1 LDKHVAGT
9 AWINRLAHAITGREY
24 EALLGQSDS
33 VTSNKG
39 NEEMQRINTSEA
51 GTDLIVEREIRQV
64 RGQRHPAT
72 SSETPHRIPSLDG
85 LRGISIWA
93 VIIAHSADHFLFSRI
108 HSHHVRTVLSNFANL
123 GVTIFFVI
131 SGFLITS
138 ILLAERTRTSR
149 INIRRFYKKRAIRII
164 PAFVLFTG
172 TILLLCHVNPRQI
185 AYAVT
190 FTTSFFF
197 WQAYK
202 PLQHLWSLSVEEQ
215 FYLAWPLIFAR
226 GTGDAKRWCWAVLIA
241 CPVIRAIL
249 VHQGFVYLDHAAL
262 LDSVAAGCLLAF
274 YRERVQRAIVRVSG
288 SGVVFAAFCLM
299 MPLLSLVVNK
309 VESFSWLLVPLTTS
323 VPLFVAVVIGAAIER
338 RDAFLNKGPLVW
350 SGLLSYSLYL
360 WQQPFLVM
368 NGPLNY
374 FVVRL
379 GLTFAA
385 AYCSY
390 RWVEQPII
398 HFFAG
403 RDKRAGRVSLP
414 IEKQTTTA
422 VS

>member
-1 LDKHVAGT
+1 MTAAGT
-9 AWINRLAHAITGREY
+9 GLMSESESRQAGNHTD
-24 EALLGQSDS
+24 DS
-33 VTSNKG
+33 SL
-39 NEEMQRINTSEA
+39 S
-51 GTDLIVEREIRQV
+51 
-64 RGQRHPAT
+64 RGQR
-72 SSETPHRIPSLDG
+72 RIPSLDG

-93 VIIAHSADHFLFSRI
+93 VILAHSADHFLFSRI
-108 HSHHVRTVLSNFANL
+108 HSHHLRTVLSNSANL

-138 ILLAERTRTSR
+138 LLLAERTRTSR
-149 INIRRFYKKRAIRII
+149 IDIKRFYKKRVIRII

-172 TILLLCHVNPRQI
+172 TILLLCKVSPQQI
-185 AYAVT
+185 VYALT

-197 WQAYK
+197 WQAYQ

-226 GTGDAKRWCWAVLIA
+226 GSGDAKRWCWLVLIA
-241 CPVIRAIL
+241 CPVIRAIF
-249 VHQGFVYLDHAAL
+249 VHQGLTNLDHAAV
-262 LDSVAAGCLLAF
+262 LDSIAAGCLLAF
-274 YRERVQRAIVRVSG
+274 YRQQIQLAISRVTG
-288 SGVVFAAFCLM
+288 SGILFAALCLM
-299 MPLLSLVVNK
+299 MPVLSLVMNK
-309 VESFSWLLVPLTTS
+309 VESFSWMLVPLTTI
-323 VPLFVAVVIGAAIER
+323 VPLFVAVVIGAAIQR
-338 RDAFLNKGPLVW
+338 KDAFLNKGPLVW
-350 SGLLSYSLYL
+350 SGLMSYSLYL

-398 HFFAG
+398 HFFAE
-403 RDKRAGRVSLP
+403 RDKRVARLSLP
-414 IEKQTTTA
+414 IEEQTTTA
-422 VS
+422 AF

>member
-1 LDKHVAGT
+1 
-9 AWINRLAHAITGREY
+9 
-24 EALLGQSDS
+24 
-33 VTSNKG
+33 
-39 NEEMQRINTSEA
+39 MQRTDMTEA
-51 GTDLIVEREIRQV
+51 GKDLIPESVSQQVGGYESPRLPKRQ
-64 RGQRHPAT
+64 P
-72 SSETPHRIPSLDG
+72 RIPSLDG

-93 VIIAHSADHFLFSRI
+93 VIIAHSADHFLFSRV
-108 HSHHVRTVLSNFANL
+108 HSHHIRTVLSNGANL

-138 ILLAERTRTSR
+138 LLLAERTRTSR
-149 INIRRFYKKRAIRII
+149 IDIRRFYKKRAIRIV

-172 TILLLCHVNPRQI
+172 TILLLCNVSPRQVV
-185 AYAVT
+185 YALT

-197 WQAYK
+197 WQAFK

-226 GTGDAKRWCWAVLIA
+226 GAGDAKRWCWLVLIA
-241 CPVIRAIL
+241 CPVLRAIF
-249 VHQGFVYLDHAAL
+249 VHQGLTYLDHAAV
-262 LDSVAAGCLLAF
+262 LDSIAAGCLLAF
-274 YRERVQRAIVRVSG
+274 YREQIQRALIRVTD
-288 SGVVFAAFCLM
+288 SGVLFATLCLM
-299 MPLLSLVVNK
+299 MPVLSLAVNK
-309 VESFSWLLVPLTTS
+309 VETFSWMLVPLTTI
-323 VPLFVAVVIGAAIER
+323 VPLFVAVVIGAAIQR

-350 SGLLSYSLYL
+350 SGLMSYSLYL

-390 RWVEQPII
+390 KWVEQPII
-398 HFFAG
+398 HFFAE
-403 RDKRAGRVSLP
+403 RDKRVEREPLQM
-414 IEKQTTTA
+414 EKQTTTSA
-422 VS
+422 AF

>member
-1 LDKHVAGT
+1 MTAAGT
-9 AWINRLAHAITGREY
+9 GLMSESESRQAGNHTD
-24 EALLGQSDS
+24 DS
-33 VTSNKG
+33 SL
-39 NEEMQRINTSEA
+39 S
-51 GTDLIVEREIRQV
+51 
-64 RGQRHPAT
+64 RGQR
-72 SSETPHRIPSLDG
+72 RIPSLDG

-93 VIIAHSADHFLFSRI
+93 VILAHSADHFLFSRI
-108 HSHHVRTVLSNFANL
+108 HSHHLRTVLSNSANL

-138 ILLAERTRTSR
+138 LLLAERTRTSR
-149 INIRRFYKKRAIRII
+149 IDIKRFYKKRVIRII

-172 TILLLCHVNPRQI
+172 TILLLCKVSPQQI
-185 AYAVT
+185 VYALT

-197 WQAYK
+197 WQAYQ

-226 GTGDAKRWCWAVLIA
+226 GSGDAKRWCWLVLIA
-241 CPVIRAIL
+241 CPVIRAIF
-249 VHQGFVYLDHAAL
+249 VHQGLTNLDHAAV
-262 LDSVAAGCLLAF
+262 LDSIAAGCLLAF
-274 YRERVQRAIVRVSG
+274 YRQQIQRAISRVTG
-288 SGVVFAAFCLM
+288 SGILFAALCLM
-299 MPLLSLVVNK
+299 MPVLSLVMNK
-309 VESFSWLLVPLTTS
+309 VESFSWMLVPLTTI
-323 VPLFVAVVIGAAIER
+323 VPLFVAVVIGAAIQR
-338 RDAFLNKGPLVW
+338 KDAFLNKGPLVW
-350 SGLLSYSLYL
+350 SGLMSYSLYL

-398 HFFAG
+398 HFFAE
-403 RDKRAGRVSLP
+403 RDKRVARLSLP
-414 IEKQTTTA
+414 IEEQTTTA
-422 VS
+422 AF

>member
-1 LDKHVAGT
+1 
-9 AWINRLAHAITGREY
+9 
-24 EALLGQSDS
+24 
-33 VTSNKG
+33 
-39 NEEMQRINTSEA
+39 MQRIATTESGGDRISESK
-51 GTDLIVEREIRQV
+51 IRQV
-64 RGQRHPAT
+64 GGHKNHPAL
-72 SSETPHRIPSLDG
+72 PKAQRRIPSLDG

-93 VIIAHSADHFLFSRI
+93 VIIAHSADHFLFSNIR
-108 HSHHVRTVLSNFANL
+108 SHHVRTILSNGANL

-138 ILLAERTRTSR
+138 ILLVERKRTSR

-164 PAFVLFTG
+164 PAFVLYTG
-172 TILLLCHVNPRQI
+172 TILLSCHVTPWQI
-185 AYAVT
+185 AYALT

-197 WQAYK
+197 WQAFK

-226 GTGDAKRWCWAVLIA
+226 GSGDAKRWCWAVLIA

-249 VHQGFVYLDHAAL
+249 VHQGLVYLDHAAL
-262 LDSVAAGCLLAF
+262 LDSIAAGCLLAF
-274 YRERVQRAIVRVSG
+274 YREQVQRTIVKFTG
-288 SGVVFAAFCLM
+288 SGIVFAALCLM
-299 MPLLSLVVNK
+299 MPVLSLAINK
-309 VESFSWLLVPLTTS
+309 VETFSWMLVPLTTI

-338 RDAFLNKGPLVW
+338 SDAFLNKGPLVW

-360 WQQPFLVM
+360 WQQPFLTM

-390 RWVEQPII
+390 KWVEQPII
-398 HFFAG
+398 HFFAE
-403 RDKRAGRVSLP
+403 RDQKPDRSSLP

>member
-1 LDKHVAGT
+1 
-9 AWINRLAHAITGREY
+9 
-24 EALLGQSDS
+24 
-33 VTSNKG
+33 
-39 NEEMQRINTSEA
+39 MQRMDTSEA
-51 GTDLIVEREIRQV
+51 GRDLIIESEIRQV
-64 RGQRHPAT
+64 GRHKNPPPSSQTQR
-72 SSETPHRIPSLDG
+72 RIPSLDG

-93 VIIAHSADHFLFSRI
+93 VIIAHSADHFLFSSI
-108 HSHHVRTVLSNFANL
+108 HSHHLRTVLSNCANL

-138 ILLAERTRTSR
+138 ILLAERDRTSQ

-172 TILLLCHVNPRQI
+172 TILLLCHVSPRQVV
-185 AYAVT
+185 YALT

-226 GTGDAKRWCWAVLIA
+226 GLGDAKRWCWVVLIA

-249 VHQGFVYLDHAAL
+249 VHQGLVYLDHAAL

-274 YRERVQRAIVRVSG
+274 YREQVQRAIVKISG
-288 SGVVFAAFCLM
+288 SGLVFAAFCLM
-299 MPLLSLVVNK
+299 MPVLSLVMSQ
-309 VESFSWLLVPLTTS
+309 VESFSWMLVPLTTI

-368 NGPLNY
+368 NGQLNY

-403 RDKRAGRVSLP
+403 RDKRAERVSLP
-414 IEKQTTTA
+414 IEKRTTTA

>member
-1 LDKHVAGT
+1 
-9 AWINRLAHAITGREY
+9 
-24 EALLGQSDS
+24 
-33 VTSNKG
+33 
-39 NEEMQRINTSEA
+39 MQRMDRSEP
-51 GTDLIVEREIRQV
+51 GRDLIIGSEIRQV
-64 RGQRHPAT
+64 GRHKNPPPSSQTQR
-72 SSETPHRIPSLDG
+72 RIPSLDG

-93 VIIAHSADHFLFSRI
+93 VIIAHSADHFLFSSI
-108 HSHHVRTVLSNFANL
+108 HSHDVRTVLSNCANL

-138 ILLAERTRTSR
+138 ILLAERKRTSQ

-172 TILLLCHVNPRQI
+172 TILLLCHVSPRQI
-185 AYAVT
+185 VYALT

-226 GTGDAKRWCWAVLIA
+226 GLGDAKRWCWVVLIA

-249 VHQGFVYLDHAAL
+249 VHQGLIYLDHAAL

-274 YRERVQRAIVRVSG
+274 YREQVQRAIVKISG

-299 MPLLSLVVNK
+299 MPVLSLAMNK
-309 VESFSWLLVPLTTS
+309 VESFSWMLVPLTTI

-368 NGPLNY
+368 NGPLNH
-374 FVVRL
+374 FAVRL
-379 GLTFAA
+379 GLTFTA

-390 RWVEQPII
+390 KWVEQPII
-398 HFFAG
+398 HFFAE
-403 RDKRAGRVSLP
+403 RDKRTERVLLP

>member
-1 LDKHVAGT
+1 
-9 AWINRLAHAITGREY
+9 
-24 EALLGQSDS
+24 
-33 VTSNKG
+33 
-39 NEEMQRINTSEA
+39 MQHMDRSEA
-51 GTDLIVEREIRQV
+51 GRVLIVENEIQEV
-64 RGQRHPAT
+64 GGHKNPST
-72 SSETPHRIPSLDG
+72 SPQTPRRIPSLDG

-93 VIIAHSADHFLFSRI
+93 VIIAHSADHFLFSSI
-108 HSHHVRTVLSNFANL
+108 HSRHVRTVLSNSANL

-138 ILLAERTRTSR
+138 ILLAERKRTSG
-149 INIRRFYKKRAIRII
+149 INIIRFYKKRAIRIV

-172 TILLLCHVNPRQI
+172 TILLLCHVSPRQI
-185 AYAVT
+185 VYALT

-226 GTGDAKRWCWAVLIA
+226 GVGDAKRWCWAVLIA
-241 CPVIRAIL
+241 CPVIRAVL
-249 VHQGFVYLDHAAL
+249 VHQGLVYLDHAAL
-262 LDSVAAGCLLAF
+262 LDSIAAGCLLAF
-274 YRERVQRAIVRVSG
+274 YREQVQRAIVKISG
-288 SGVVFAAFCLM
+288 SGIVFAAVCLM
-299 MPLLSLVVNK
+299 MPVLSLAMNK
-309 VESFSWLLVPLTTS
+309 VESFSWMLVPLTTI

-374 FVVRL
+374 FAVRL
-379 GLTFAA
+379 ALTFAA

-390 RWVEQPII
+390 RWIEQPII

-403 RDKRAGRVSLP
+403 RDKRAERVSLP

>member
-1 LDKHVAGT
+1 MHRRDMTAAGT
-9 AWINRLAHAITGREY
+9 GLMSESESRQAGNHTG
-24 EALLGQSDS
+24 DS
-33 VTSNKG
+33 SL
-39 NEEMQRINTSEA
+39 S
-51 GTDLIVEREIRQV
+51 
-64 RGQRHPAT
+64 RGQR
-72 SSETPHRIPSLDG
+72 RIPSLDG

-93 VIIAHSADHFLFSRI
+93 VILAHSADHFLFSRI
-108 HSHHVRTVLSNFANL
+108 HSHHLRTVLSNSANL

-138 ILLAERTRTSR
+138 LLLAERTRTSR
-149 INIRRFYKKRAIRII
+149 IDIKRFYKKRVIRII

-172 TILLLCHVNPRQI
+172 TILLLCKVSPQQI
-185 AYAVT
+185 VYALT

-197 WQAYK
+197 WQAYQ

-226 GTGDAKRWCWAVLIA
+226 GSGDAKRWCWLVLIA
-241 CPVIRAIL
+241 CPVIRAIF
-249 VHQGFVYLDHAAL
+249 VHQGLTNLDHAAV
-262 LDSVAAGCLLAF
+262 LDSIAAGCLLAF
-274 YRERVQRAIVRVSG
+274 YRQQIQRAISRVTG
-288 SGVVFAAFCLM
+288 SGILFAALCLM
-299 MPLLSLVVNK
+299 MPVLSLVMNK
-309 VESFSWLLVPLTTS
+309 VESFSWMLVPLTTI
-323 VPLFVAVVIGAAIER
+323 VPLFVAVVIGAAIQR
-338 RDAFLNKGPLVW
+338 KDAFLNKGPLVW
-350 SGLLSYSLYL
+350 SGLMSYSLYL

-398 HFFAG
+398 HFFAE
-403 RDKRAGRVSLP
+403 RDKRVARLSLP
-414 IEKQTTTA
+414 IEEQTTTA
-422 VS
+422 AF

>member
-1 LDKHVAGT
+1 
-9 AWINRLAHAITGREY
+9 
-24 EALLGQSDS
+24 
-33 VTSNKG
+33 
-39 NEEMQRINTSEA
+39 MQRMDRSEA
-51 GTDLIVEREIRQV
+51 GRDLIIEDEIREV
-64 RGQRHPAT
+64 GGHKNPST
-72 SSETPHRIPSLDG
+72 SPQTPRRIPSLDG

-93 VIIAHSADHFLFSRI
+93 VIIAHSADHFLFSSI
-108 HSHHVRTVLSNFANL
+108 HSRHVRTVLSNSANL

-138 ILLAERTRTSR
+138 ILIAERKRTSG

-172 TILLLCHVNPRQI
+172 TILLLCHVSPRQI
-185 AYAVT
+185 VYALT

-226 GTGDAKRWCWAVLIA
+226 GVGDAKRWCWVVLIA

-249 VHQGFVYLDHAAL
+249 VHQGLVYLDHAAL
-262 LDSVAAGCLLAF
+262 LDSIAAGCLLAF
-274 YRERVQRAIVRVSG
+274 YREQVQRAIVKISG
-288 SGVVFAAFCLM
+288 SGIVFAAVCLM
-299 MPLLSLVVNK
+299 MPVLSLAMNK
-309 VESFSWLLVPLTTS
+309 VESFSWMLVPLTTI

-374 FVVRL
+374 FAVRL
-379 GLTFAA
+379 ALTFAA

-403 RDKRAGRVSLP
+403 RDKRAERVSLP

>member
-1 LDKHVAGT
+1 MTAAGT
-9 AWINRLAHAITGREY
+9 GLMSESESRQAGNHTD
-24 EALLGQSDS
+24 DS
-33 VTSNKG
+33 SL
-39 NEEMQRINTSEA
+39 S
-51 GTDLIVEREIRQV
+51 
-64 RGQRHPAT
+64 RGQR
-72 SSETPHRIPSLDG
+72 RIPSLDG

-93 VIIAHSADHFLFSRI
+93 VILAHSADHFLFSRI
-108 HSHHVRTVLSNFANL
+108 HSHHLRTVLSNSANL

-138 ILLAERTRTSR
+138 LLLAERTRTSR
-149 INIRRFYKKRAIRII
+149 IDIKRFYKKRVIRII

-172 TILLLCHVNPRQI
+172 TVLLLCKVSPQQI
-185 AYAVT
+185 VYALT

-197 WQAYK
+197 WQAYQ

-226 GTGDAKRWCWAVLIA
+226 GSGDAKRWCWLVLIA
-241 CPVIRAIL
+241 CPVIRAIF
-249 VHQGFVYLDHAAL
+249 VHQGLTNLDHAAV
-262 LDSVAAGCLLAF
+262 LDSIAAGCLLAF
-274 YRERVQRAIVRVSG
+274 YRQQIQRAISRVTG
-288 SGVVFAAFCLM
+288 SGILFAALCLM
-299 MPLLSLVVNK
+299 MPVLSLVMNK
-309 VESFSWLLVPLTTS
+309 VESFSWMLVPLTTI
-323 VPLFVAVVIGAAIER
+323 VPLFVAVVIGAAIQR
-338 RDAFLNKGPLVW
+338 KDAFLNKGPLVW
-350 SGLLSYSLYL
+350 SGLMSYSLYL

-398 HFFAG
+398 HFFAE
-403 RDKRAGRVSLP
+403 RDKRVARLSLP
-414 IEKQTTTA
+414 IEEQTTTA
-422 VS
+422 AF

>member
-1 LDKHVAGT
+1 MHRRDMTAAGT
-9 AWINRLAHAITGREY
+9 GLMSESESRQAGNHTD
-24 EALLGQSDS
+24 DS
-33 VTSNKG
+33 SL
-39 NEEMQRINTSEA
+39 S
-51 GTDLIVEREIRQV
+51 
-64 RGQRHPAT
+64 RGQR
-72 SSETPHRIPSLDG
+72 RIPSLDG

-93 VIIAHSADHFLFSRI
+93 VILAHSADHFLFSRI
-108 HSHHVRTVLSNFANL
+108 HSHHLRTVLSNSANL

-138 ILLAERTRTSR
+138 LLLAERTRTSR
-149 INIRRFYKKRAIRII
+149 IDIKRFYKKRVIRII

-172 TILLLCHVNPRQI
+172 TILLLCKVSPQQI
-185 AYAVT
+185 VYALT

-197 WQAYK
+197 WQAYQ

-226 GTGDAKRWCWAVLIA
+226 GSGDAKRWCWLVLIA
-241 CPVIRAIL
+241 CPVIRAIF
-249 VHQGFVYLDHAAL
+249 VHQGLTNLDHAAV
-262 LDSVAAGCLLAF
+262 LDSIAAGCLLAF
-274 YRERVQRAIVRVSG
+274 YRQQIQRAISRVTG
-288 SGVVFAAFCLM
+288 SGILFAALCLM
-299 MPLLSLVVNK
+299 MPVLSLVMNK
-309 VESFSWLLVPLTTS
+309 VESFSWMLVPLTTI
-323 VPLFVAVVIGAAIER
+323 VPLFVAVVVGAAIQR
-338 RDAFLNKGPLVW
+338 KDAFLNKGPLVW
-350 SGLLSYSLYL
+350 SGLMSYSLYL

-398 HFFAG
+398 HFFAE
-403 RDKRAGRVSLP
+403 RDKRVARLSLP
-414 IEKQTTTA
+414 IEEQTTTA
-422 VS
+422 AF

>member
-1 LDKHVAGT
+1 
-9 AWINRLAHAITGREY
+9 
-24 EALLGQSDS
+24 
-33 VTSNKG
+33 
-39 NEEMQRINTSEA
+39 MQRIDTTEA
-51 GTDLIVEREIRQV
+51 GRYLITESEIRQI
-64 RGQRHPAT
+64 RGHKNPPA
-72 SSETPHRIPSLDG
+72 SPKTPHRIPSLDG

-93 VIIAHSADHFLFSRI
+93 VIIAHSADHFLFSSIR
-108 HSHHVRTVLSNFANL
+108 SHHLRTVLSNCANL

-138 ILLAERTRTSR
+138 ILLAERKRTSQ

-172 TILLLCHVNPRQI
+172 TILLLCHVSPRQI
-185 AYAVT
+185 VYALT

-197 WQAYK
+197 WQAFK

-226 GTGDAKRWCWAVLIA
+226 GVGDAKRWCWVVLIA

-249 VHQGFVYLDHAAL
+249 VHQGLVYLDHAAL

-274 YRERVQRAIVRVSG
+274 YREQVQRAIVKISG

-299 MPLLSLVVNK
+299 MPVLSLVMNK
-309 VESFSWLLVPLTTS
+309 VESFSWMLVPLTTI

-390 RWVEQPII
+390 KWVEQPII

-403 RDKRAGRVSLP
+403 RDKRAERVSLP

>member
-1 LDKHVAGT
+1 
-9 AWINRLAHAITGREY
+9 
-24 EALLGQSDS
+24 
-33 VTSNKG
+33 
-39 NEEMQRINTSEA
+39 MQRVDMTVAERDLVLESEIPQDV
-51 GTDLIVEREIRQV
+51 GDTD
-64 RGQRHPAT
+64 HPVLAK
-72 SSETPHRIPSLDG
+72 PQPRIPSLDG

-93 VIIAHSADHFLFSRI
+93 VIIAHAADHFLFSTV
-108 HSHHVRTVLSNFANL
+108 HSHRIRTVLSNGANL

-138 ILLAERTRTSR
+138 ILLAEQKRTTR
-149 INIRRFYKKRAIRII
+149 INVRRFYKKRAIRII
-164 PAFVLFTG
+164 PAFALYTG
-172 TILLLCHVNPRQI
+172 AILLLCDVSPRQI
-185 AYAVT
+185 VYALT

-226 GTGDAKRWCWAVLIA
+226 GLGDAKRWCWLVLIA
-241 CPVIRAIL
+241 CPIIRSIFA
-249 VHQGFVYLDHAAL
+249 HQGLVYLDHAAV
-262 LDSVAAGCLLAF
+262 LDSIAAGCLLAF
-274 YRERVQRAIVRVSG
+274 YREQIQRRIARVTQSG
-288 SGVVFAAFCLM
+288 ILFGFFCLM
-299 MPLLSLVVNK
+299 MPVISLSIGKL
-309 VESFSWLLVPLTTS
+309 ESFSWMLVPLTTL

-338 RDAFLNKGPLVW
+338 RDTFLNKGPLVW

-368 NGPLNY
+368 NGVLNY

-379 GLTFAA
+379 VLTFAV

-398 HFFAG
+398 HWFAA
-403 RDKRAGRVSLP
+403 REKREIVSLP
-414 IEKQTTTA
+414 VEKQTTTA

>member
-1 LDKHVAGT
+1 MQGVDTAVAE
-9 AWINRLAHAITGREY
+9 R
-24 EALLGQSDS
+24 
-33 VTSNKG
+33 
-39 NEEMQRINTSEA
+39 
-51 GTDLIVEREIRQV
+51 DLVLESEIRQDV
-64 RGQRHPAT
+64 DDTNHPVLAKPQR
-72 SSETPHRIPSLDG
+72 RIPSLDG

-93 VIIAHSADHFLFSRI
+93 VIIAHSADHFLVFTAQSRHI
-108 HSHHVRTVLSNFANL
+108 RTVLSNGANL

-138 ILLAERTRTSR
+138 ILLGEQKRTTR
-149 INIRRFYKKRAIRII
+149 INVRRFYKKRAIRII
-164 PAFVLFTG
+164 PAFVLYTG
-172 TILLLCHVNPRQI
+172 VILLLCDVSPRQI
-185 AYAVT
+185 VYALT

-226 GTGDAKRWCWAVLIA
+226 GLGDAKRWCWLVLIA
-241 CPVIRAIL
+241 CPIIRSIFAQ
-249 VHQGFVYLDHAAL
+249 QGLVYLDHAAV
-262 LDSVAAGCLLAF
+262 LDSIAAGCLLAF
-274 YRERVQRAIVRVSG
+274 YREQIQRRIARVTRSG
-288 SGVVFAAFCLM
+288 ILFGIFCLM
-299 MPLLSLVVNK
+299 MPVLSLSLGK
-309 VESFSWLLVPLTTS
+309 LASFSWMLVPLTTL

-338 RDAFLNKGPLVW
+338 RDTFLNKGPLVW

-368 NGPLNY
+368 NGVLNY

-379 GLTFAA
+379 ALTFVA

-398 HFFAG
+398 HWFAA
-403 RDKRAGRVSLP
+403 RDRRAEMVSLP
-414 IEKQTTTA
+414 VEKQTTA

>member
-1 LDKHVAGT
+1 MQGVDTTVAE
-9 AWINRLAHAITGREY
+9 R
-24 EALLGQSDS
+24 
-33 VTSNKG
+33 
-39 NEEMQRINTSEA
+39 
-51 GTDLIVEREIRQV
+51 DLVLESEIRQDV
-64 RGQRHPAT
+64 DDTNHLVLAKPQR
-72 SSETPHRIPSLDG
+72 RIPSLDG

-93 VIIAHSADHFLFSRI
+93 VIIAHSADHFLVFTAQSRHI
-108 HSHHVRTVLSNFANL
+108 RTVLSNGANL

-138 ILLAERTRTSR
+138 ILLAEQKRTTR
-149 INIRRFYKKRAIRII
+149 INVRRFYKKRAIRII
-164 PAFVLFTG
+164 PAFVLYTG
-172 TILLLCHVNPRQI
+172 VILLLCDVSPRQI
-185 AYAVT
+185 VYALT

-226 GTGDAKRWCWAVLIA
+226 GLGDAKRWCWLVLIA
-241 CPVIRAIL
+241 CPIIRSIFAQ
-249 VHQGFVYLDHAAL
+249 QGLVYLDHAAV
-262 LDSVAAGCLLAF
+262 LDSIAAGCLLAF
-274 YRERVQRAIVRVSG
+274 YREQIQRRIARVTRSG
-288 SGVVFAAFCLM
+288 ILFGIFCLM
-299 MPLLSLVVNK
+299 MPVLSLSLGK
-309 VESFSWLLVPLTTS
+309 LASFSWMLVPLTTL

-338 RDAFLNKGPLVW
+338 RDTFLNKGPLVW

-368 NGPLNY
+368 NGVLNY

-379 GLTFAA
+379 ALTFVA

-398 HFFAG
+398 HWFAA
-403 RDKRAGRVSLP
+403 RDRRAEMVSLP
-414 IEKQTTTA
+414 VEKQTTTA

>member
-1 LDKHVAGT
+1 
-9 AWINRLAHAITGREY
+9 
-24 EALLGQSDS
+24 
-33 VTSNKG
+33 
-39 NEEMQRINTSEA
+39 MQRMDTSKA
-51 GTDLIVEREIRQV
+51 GRGLIIESESRQA
-64 RGQRHPAT
+64 GGHKNPP
-72 SSETPHRIPSLDG
+72 SSSQTQLRIPSLDG

-93 VIIAHSADHFLFSRI
+93 VIIAHSADHFLFSSI
-108 HSHHVRTVLSNFANL
+108 HSHHLRTVLSNCANL

-138 ILLAERTRTSR
+138 ILLAERNRTSQ

-172 TILLLCHVNPRQI
+172 TILLLCHVSPRQVV
-185 AYAVT
+185 YALT

-226 GTGDAKRWCWAVLIA
+226 GLGDAKRWCWVVLIA

-249 VHQGFVYLDHAAL
+249 VHQGLVYLDHAAL

-274 YRERVQRAIVRVSG
+274 YREQVQRAIVKISG
-288 SGVVFAAFCLM
+288 SGLVFAAFCLM
-299 MPLLSLVVNK
+299 MPVLSLVMSQ
-309 VESFSWLLVPLTTS
+309 VESFSWMLVPLTTI

-368 NGPLNY
+368 NGQLNY
-374 FVVRL
+374 FIVRL

-390 RWVEQPII
+390 KWVEQPII

-403 RDKRAGRVSLP
+403 RDKRAERVSLP

>member
-1 LDKHVAGT
+1 VMLRT
-9 AWINRLAHAITGREY
+9 
-24 EALLGQSDS
+24 
-33 VTSNKG
+33 
-39 NEEMQRINTSEA
+39 NTIEA
-51 GTDLIVEREIRQV
+51 GSDLITERSEIQQV
-64 RGQRHPAT
+64 GGNKNHPAL
-72 SSETPHRIPSLDG
+72 PNAQRRIPSLDG

-93 VIIAHSADHFLFSRI
+93 VIIAHSADHFLFSNI
-108 HSHHVRTVLSNFANL
+108 HNHHIRTVLSNCANL

-138 ILLAERTRTSR
+138 ILLAERKRTSR
-149 INIRRFYKKRAIRII
+149 INVRRFYKKRAIRII

-172 TILLLCHVNPRQI
+172 TILLLCKVSPQQVI
-185 AYAVT
+185 YALT

-226 GTGDAKRWCWAVLIA
+226 GVGDAKRWCWLVLIA
-241 CPVIRAIL
+241 CPVIRAIF
-249 VHQGFVYLDHAAL
+249 VHQGLVYLDHAAV
-262 LDSVAAGCLLAF
+262 LDSIAAGCLLAF
-274 YRERVQRAIVRVSG
+274 YREQVQRAIVKISG
-288 SGVVFAAFCLM
+288 SGVLFAVFCLM
-299 MPLLSLVVNK
+299 MPVLSLVMNK
-309 VESFSWLLVPLTTS
+309 VETFSWMLVPLTTI

-338 RDAFLNKGPLVW
+338 CDAFLNKGPLMW

-368 NGPLNY
+368 NGPFNY
-374 FVVRL
+374 FTVRL

-398 HFFAG
+398 HFFAE
-403 RDKRAGRVSLP
+403 RDKRTERVSLP

>member
-1 LDKHVAGT
+1 MQGVDTAVAE
-9 AWINRLAHAITGREY
+9 R
-24 EALLGQSDS
+24 
-33 VTSNKG
+33 
-39 NEEMQRINTSEA
+39 
-51 GTDLIVEREIRQV
+51 DLVLESEIRQDV
-64 RGQRHPAT
+64 DDTNHPVLAK
-72 SSETPHRIPSLDG
+72 PQHRIPSLDG

-93 VIIAHSADHFLFSRI
+93 VIIAHSADHFLVFTAQSRHI
-108 HSHHVRTVLSNFANL
+108 RTVLSNGANL

-138 ILLAERTRTSR
+138 ILLGEQKRTTR
-149 INIRRFYKKRAIRII
+149 INVRRFYKKRAIRII
-164 PAFVLFTG
+164 PAFVLYTG
-172 TILLLCHVNPRQI
+172 VILLLCDVSPRQI
-185 AYAVT
+185 VYALT

-226 GTGDAKRWCWAVLIA
+226 GLGDAKRWCWLVLIA
-241 CPVIRAIL
+241 CPIIRSIFAQ
-249 VHQGFVYLDHAAL
+249 QGLVYLDHAAV
-262 LDSVAAGCLLAF
+262 LDSIAAGCLLAF
-274 YRERVQRAIVRVSG
+274 YREQIQRRIARVTRSG
-288 SGVVFAAFCLM
+288 ILFGIFCLM
-299 MPLLSLVVNK
+299 MPVLSLSLGK
-309 VESFSWLLVPLTTS
+309 LASFSWMLVPLTTL

-338 RDAFLNKGPLVW
+338 RDTFLNKGPLVW

-368 NGPLNY
+368 NGVLNY

-379 GLTFAA
+379 ALTFVA

-398 HFFAG
+398 HWFAA
-403 RDKRAGRVSLP
+403 RDRRAEMVSLP
-414 IEKQTTTA
+414 VEKQTTA

>member
-1 LDKHVAGT
+1 MHRRNMTAAQTDFRSESESRRAGS
-9 AWINRLAHAITGREY
+9 HADHSS
-24 EALLGQSDS
+24 LS
-33 VTSNKG
+33 
-39 NEEMQRINTSEA
+39 
-51 GTDLIVEREIRQV
+51 
-64 RGQRHPAT
+64 RGQR
-72 SSETPHRIPSLDG
+72 RIPSLDG

-93 VIIAHSADHFLFSRI
+93 VILAHSADHFLFSRV
-108 HSHHVRTVLSNFANL
+108 HSHHLRTVLSNSANL

-138 ILLAERTRTSR
+138 LLLAERTRTSH
-149 INIRRFYKKRAIRII
+149 IDIRRFYKKRAIRII

-172 TILLLCHVNPRQI
+172 TILLLCRVSPRQI
-185 AYAVT
+185 VYALT

-197 WQAYK
+197 WQAYL

-226 GTGDAKRWCWAVLIA
+226 GSGDAKRWCWLVLIG
-241 CPVIRAIL
+241 CPVVRAVF
-249 VHQGFVYLDHAAL
+249 VHQGLTNLDHAAV
-262 LDSVAAGCLLAF
+262 LDSIAAGCLLAF
-274 YRERVQRAIVRVSG
+274 YREQIQRAISRVTG
-288 SGVVFAAFCLM
+288 SGLLFAAFCLM
-299 MPLLSLVVNK
+299 MPVLSLVMNK
-309 VESFSWLLVPLTTS
+309 VQSFSWMLVPLTTI

-350 SGLLSYSLYL
+350 SGLMSYSLYL

-390 RWVEQPII
+390 KWVEQPII
-398 HFFAG
+398 RFFAE
-403 RDKRAGRVSLP
+403 RDKRVERLSLP
-414 IEKQTTTA
+414 IEEQTTTA
-422 VS
+422 VV

>member
-1 LDKHVAGT
+1 
-9 AWINRLAHAITGREY
+9 
-24 EALLGQSDS
+24 
-33 VTSNKG
+33 
-39 NEEMQRINTSEA
+39 MQRMDTSEA
-51 GTDLIVEREIRQV
+51 GRDLIIESEIRQA
-64 RGQRHPAT
+64 RGHKNPPP
-72 SSETPHRIPSLDG
+72 SSQTQHRIPSLDG

-93 VIIAHSADHFLFSRI
+93 VIIAHSADHFLFSSI
-108 HSHHVRTVLSNFANL
+108 HSHDVRTVLSNCANL

-138 ILLAERTRTSR
+138 ILLAERKRTSQ

-172 TILLLCHVNPRQI
+172 TILLLCHVSPRQVV
-185 AYAVT
+185 YALT

-226 GTGDAKRWCWAVLIA
+226 GSGDAKRWCWVVLIA

-249 VHQGFVYLDHAAL
+249 VHQGLVYLDHAAL

-274 YRERVQRAIVRVSG
+274 YREQVQRAIVKISG
-288 SGVVFAAFCLM
+288 SGVVFAVFCLM
-299 MPLLSLVVNK
+299 MPVLSLVVNK
-309 VESFSWLLVPLTTS
+309 VGSLSWMLVPLTTI

-338 RDAFLNKGPLVW
+338 RDVFLNKGPLVW

-368 NGPLNY
+368 NGRLNY

-390 RWVEQPII
+390 KWVEQPII

-403 RDKRAGRVSLP
+403 RDKRAERVSLP

>member
-1 LDKHVAGT
+1 
-9 AWINRLAHAITGREY
+9 
-24 EALLGQSDS
+24 
-33 VTSNKG
+33 
-39 NEEMQRINTSEA
+39 MQRMDTSEA
-51 GTDLIVEREIRQV
+51 GRDLIIESEIRQV
-64 RGQRHPAT
+64 GRHKNPPPSSQTQR
-72 SSETPHRIPSLDG
+72 RIPSLDG

-93 VIIAHSADHFLFSRI
+93 VIIAHSADHFLFSSI
-108 HSHHVRTVLSNFANL
+108 HSHHLRTVLSNCANL

-138 ILLAERTRTSR
+138 ILLAERNRTSQ

-172 TILLLCHVNPRQI
+172 TILLLCHVSPRQVV
-185 AYAVT
+185 YALT

-226 GTGDAKRWCWAVLIA
+226 GLGDAKRWCWVVLIA

-249 VHQGFVYLDHAAL
+249 VHQGLVYLDHAAL

-274 YRERVQRAIVRVSG
+274 YREQVQRAIVKISG
-288 SGVVFAAFCLM
+288 SGLVFAAFCLM
-299 MPLLSLVVNK
+299 MPVLSLVMSQ
-309 VESFSWLLVPLTTS
+309 VESFSWMLVPLTTI

-368 NGPLNY
+368 NGQLNY

-403 RDKRAGRVSLP
+403 RDKRAERVSLP
-414 IEKQTTTA
+414 IEKRTTTA

>member
-1 LDKHVAGT
+1 MHRRDMTAAGT
-9 AWINRLAHAITGREY
+9 GLMSESESRQAGNHTD
-24 EALLGQSDS
+24 DS
-33 VTSNKG
+33 SL
-39 NEEMQRINTSEA
+39 S
-51 GTDLIVEREIRQV
+51 
-64 RGQRHPAT
+64 RGQR
-72 SSETPHRIPSLDG
+72 RIPSLDG

-93 VIIAHSADHFLFSRI
+93 VILAHSADHFLFSRI
-108 HSHHVRTVLSNFANL
+108 HSHHLRTVLSNSANL

-138 ILLAERTRTSR
+138 LLLAERTRTSR
-149 INIRRFYKKRAIRII
+149 IDIKRFYKKRVIRII

-172 TILLLCHVNPRQI
+172 TILLLCKVSPQQI
-185 AYAVT
+185 VYALT

-197 WQAYK
+197 WQAYQ

-226 GTGDAKRWCWAVLIA
+226 GSGDAKRWCWLVLIA
-241 CPVIRAIL
+241 CPVIRAIF
-249 VHQGFVYLDHAAL
+249 VHQGLTNLDHAAV
-262 LDSVAAGCLLAF
+262 LDSIAAGCLLAF
-274 YRERVQRAIVRVSG
+274 YRQQIQRAISRVTG
-288 SGVVFAAFCLM
+288 SGILFAALCLM
-299 MPLLSLVVNK
+299 MPVLSLVMNK
-309 VESFSWLLVPLTTS
+309 VESFSWMLVPLTTI
-323 VPLFVAVVIGAAIER
+323 VPLFVAVVIGAAIQR
-338 RDAFLNKGPLVW
+338 KDAFLNKGPLVW
-350 SGLLSYSLYL
+350 SGLMSYSLYL

-398 HFFAG
+398 HFFAE
-403 RDKRAGRVSLP
+403 RDKRVARLSLP
-414 IEKQTTTA
+414 IEEQTTTA
-422 VS
+422 AF

>member
-1 LDKHVAGT
+1 
-9 AWINRLAHAITGREY
+9 
-24 EALLGQSDS
+24 
-33 VTSNKG
+33 
-39 NEEMQRINTSEA
+39 MQRMDTSEA
-51 GTDLIVEREIRQV
+51 ERDLTIESEIRQV
-64 RGQRHPAT
+64 RGHKDPAT
-72 SSETPHRIPSLDG
+72 SPQTPSRIPSLDG

-93 VIIAHSADHFLFSRI
+93 VIIAHSADHFLFSHI
-108 HSHHVRTVLSNFANL
+108 HSHHLRTVLSNCANL

-138 ILLAERTRTSR
+138 ILLAERNRTSR

-172 TILLLCHVNPRQI
+172 TILLLCHVSPRQI
-185 AYAVT
+185 AYALT

-226 GTGDAKRWCWAVLIA
+226 GLGDAKRWCWVVLIA

-249 VHQGFVYLDHAAL
+249 VHQGLVYLDHAAL

-274 YRERVQRAIVRVSG
+274 YREQVQRAIAKISDSG
-288 SGVVFAAFCLM
+288 AVFAVFCLM
-299 MPLLSLVVNK
+299 MPVLSLAMNK
-309 VESFSWLLVPLTTS
+309 VESFSWMLVPLTTS

-374 FVVRL
+374 FIVRL

-390 RWVEQPII
+390 KWVEQPII

>member
-1 LDKHVAGT
+1 
-9 AWINRLAHAITGREY
+9 
-24 EALLGQSDS
+24 
-33 VTSNKG
+33 
-39 NEEMQRINTSEA
+39 MQHMDRSEA
-51 GTDLIVEREIRQV
+51 GRVLIVENEIREV
-64 RGQRHPAT
+64 GGHKNPST
-72 SSETPHRIPSLDG
+72 SPQTPRRIPSLDG

-93 VIIAHSADHFLFSRI
+93 VIIAHSADHFLFSSI
-108 HSHHVRTVLSNFANL
+108 HSRHVRTVLSNSANL

-138 ILLAERTRTSR
+138 ILLAERKRTSG
-149 INIRRFYKKRAIRII
+149 INIIRFYKKRAIRIV

-172 TILLLCHVNPRQI
+172 TILLLCHVSPRQI
-185 AYAVT
+185 VYALT

-226 GTGDAKRWCWAVLIA
+226 GVGDAKRWCWAVLIA
-241 CPVIRAIL
+241 CPVIRAVL
-249 VHQGFVYLDHAAL
+249 VHQGLVYLDHAAL
-262 LDSVAAGCLLAF
+262 LDSIAAGCLLAF
-274 YRERVQRAIVRVSG
+274 YREQVQRAIVKISG
-288 SGVVFAAFCLM
+288 SGIVFAAVCLM
-299 MPLLSLVVNK
+299 MPVLSLAMNK
-309 VESFSWLLVPLTTS
+309 VESFSWMLVPLTTI

-374 FVVRL
+374 FALRL
-379 GLTFAA
+379 ALTFAA

-390 RWVEQPII
+390 RWIEQPII

-403 RDKRAGRVSLP
+403 RDNRAERVSLP

>member
-1 LDKHVAGT
+1 
-9 AWINRLAHAITGREY
+9 
-24 EALLGQSDS
+24 
-33 VTSNKG
+33 
-39 NEEMQRINTSEA
+39 MQHMDRSEA
-51 GTDLIVEREIRQV
+51 GRVLIVENEIREV
-64 RGQRHPAT
+64 GGHKNPST
-72 SSETPHRIPSLDG
+72 SPQTPRRIPSLDG

-93 VIIAHSADHFLFSRI
+93 VIIAHSADHFLFSSI
-108 HSHHVRTVLSNFANL
+108 HSRHVRTVLSNSANL

-138 ILLAERTRTSR
+138 ILLAERKRTSG
-149 INIRRFYKKRAIRII
+149 INIIRFYKKRAIRIV

-172 TILLLCHVNPRQI
+172 TILLLCHVSPRQI
-185 AYAVT
+185 VYALT

-226 GTGDAKRWCWAVLIA
+226 GVGDAKRWCWAVLIA
-241 CPVIRAIL
+241 CPVIRAVL
-249 VHQGFVYLDHAAL
+249 VHQGLVYLDHAAL
-262 LDSVAAGCLLAF
+262 LDSIAAGCLLAF
-274 YRERVQRAIVRVSG
+274 YREQVQRAIVKISG
-288 SGVVFAAFCLM
+288 SGIVFAAVCLM
-299 MPLLSLVVNK
+299 MPVLSLAMNK
-309 VESFSWLLVPLTTS
+309 VESFSWMLVPLTTI

-374 FVVRL
+374 FAVRL
-379 GLTFAA
+379 ALTFAA

-390 RWVEQPII
+390 RWIEQPII

-403 RDKRAGRVSLP
+403 RDKRAERVSLP

>member
-1 LDKHVAGT
+1 MTAAGT
-9 AWINRLAHAITGREY
+9 GLMSESESRQAGNHTD
-24 EALLGQSDS
+24 DS
-33 VTSNKG
+33 SL
-39 NEEMQRINTSEA
+39 S
-51 GTDLIVEREIRQV
+51 
-64 RGQRHPAT
+64 RGQR
-72 SSETPHRIPSLDG
+72 RIPSLDG

-93 VIIAHSADHFLFSRI
+93 VILAHSADHFLFSRI
-108 HSHHVRTVLSNFANL
+108 HSHHLRTVLSNSANL

-138 ILLAERTRTSR
+138 LLLAERTRTSR
-149 INIRRFYKKRAIRII
+149 IDIKRFYKKRVIRII

-172 TILLLCHVNPRQI
+172 TILLLCKVSPQQI
-185 AYAVT
+185 VYALT

-197 WQAYK
+197 WQAYQ

-226 GTGDAKRWCWAVLIA
+226 GSGDAKRWCWLVLVA
-241 CPVIRAIL
+241 CPVIRAIF
-249 VHQGFVYLDHAAL
+249 VHQGLTNLDHAAV
-262 LDSVAAGCLLAF
+262 LDSIAAGCLLAF
-274 YRERVQRAIVRVSG
+274 YRQQIQRAISRVTG
-288 SGVVFAAFCLM
+288 SGILFAALCLM
-299 MPLLSLVVNK
+299 MPVLSLVMNK
-309 VESFSWLLVPLTTS
+309 VESFSWMLVPLTTI
-323 VPLFVAVVIGAAIER
+323 VPLFVAVVIGAAIQR
-338 RDAFLNKGPLVW
+338 KDAFLNKGPLVW
-350 SGLLSYSLYL
+350 SGLMSYSLYL

-398 HFFAG
+398 HFFAE
-403 RDKRAGRVSLP
+403 RDKRVARLSLP
-414 IEKQTTTA
+414 IEEQTTTA
-422 VS
+422 AF

>member
-1 LDKHVAGT
+1 
-9 AWINRLAHAITGREY
+9 
-24 EALLGQSDS
+24 
-33 VTSNKG
+33 
-39 NEEMQRINTSEA
+39 MQHMDTSEPER
-51 GTDLIVEREIRQV
+51 DLIIGSEIRQV
-64 RGQRHPAT
+64 GGGESPAT
-72 SSETPHRIPSLDG
+72 PPQTPRRIPSLDG

-93 VIIAHSADHFLFSRI
+93 VIIAHSADHFLFSSV
-108 HSHHVRTVLSNFANL
+108 HSHHLRTVLSNSANL

-138 ILLAERTRTSR
+138 ILLGEQKRTSQ

-185 AYAVT
+185 IYALT

-226 GTGDAKRWCWAVLIA
+226 GLGDAKRWCWVVLIA

-249 VHQGFVYLDHAAL
+249 VHQGLVYLDHAAL
-262 LDSVAAGCLLAF
+262 LDSIAAGCLLAF
-274 YRERVQRAIVRVSG
+274 YREQVQRAIVKISG

-299 MPLLSLVVNK
+299 MPVLSLVMNK
-309 VESFSWLLVPLTTS
+309 VESFSWMLVPFTTI
-323 VPLFVAVVIGAAIER
+323 VPLFVSVVIGAAIER

-368 NGPLNY
+368 NGPLDY
-374 FVVRL
+374 FVARL

-403 RDKRAGRVSLP
+403 RDKRAERVSLP

>member
-1 LDKHVAGT
+1 
-9 AWINRLAHAITGREY
+9 
-24 EALLGQSDS
+24 
-33 VTSNKG
+33 
-39 NEEMQRINTSEA
+39 MQRAHITVTER
-51 GTDLIVEREIRQV
+51 DLIVEGETRQTV
-64 RGQRHPAT
+64 GGMNHPGLTKPQR
-72 SSETPHRIPSLDG
+72 RIPSLDG

-93 VIIAHSADHFLFSRI
+93 VIIAHSADHFLFSTV
-108 HSHHVRTVLSNFANL
+108 HSHHIRTVLSNCANL

-138 ILLAERTRTSR
+138 ILLAEQKRTSR
-149 INIRRFYKKRAIRII
+149 INVRRFYKKRAIRII
-164 PAFVLFTG
+164 PAFALYTG
-172 TILLLCHVNPRQI
+172 TILLLCNVSPRQI
-185 AYAVT
+185 AYALT

-226 GTGDAKRWCWAVLIA
+226 GFGDAKRWCWLVLIA
-241 CPVIRAIL
+241 CPIIRSIL
-249 VHQGFVYLDHAAL
+249 AYQGLVYLDHAAA
-262 LDSVAAGCLLAF
+262 LDSIAAGCLLAF
-274 YRERVQRAIVRVSG
+274 YREQIQRKIAKVTRSGIVFG
-288 SGVVFAAFCLM
+288 IFCLM
-299 MPLLSLVVNK
+299 MPVLSLVMNK
-309 VESFSWLLVPLTTS
+309 LESFSWMLVPLTTM

-368 NGPLNY
+368 NGVLNY
-374 FVVRL
+374 FVVRVA
-379 GLTFAA
+379 LTFVA

-390 RWVEQPII
+390 RWVEQPVIRW
-398 HFFAG
+398 FAA
-403 RDKRAGRVSLP
+403 RDKRAEMVSLSV
-414 IEKQTTTA
+414 EKQTTTA